1 MRFMCIVKHAEGAPL
16 DPPQALYDG
25 INKLGEEAA
34 KAGCV
39 MVGRGGLLPTAQG
52 TRITLKGGK
61 ISVTDGPFAETKEVI
76 GGFAIFEA
84 PSKPDVVKWSTRFVE
99 LHKLHMPAGWAC
111 ETEIRQMF
119 GEGDEPC
126 GSAAKARIADVTV

>member
-1 MRFMCIVKHAEGAPL
+1 MRFMTIVKHAEGAPL
-16 DPPQALYDG
+16 DPPQALFDA
-25 INKLGEEAA
+25 INQLGEEAA

-52 TRITLKGGK
+52 ARIALKGGK
-61 ISVTDGPFAETKEVI
+61 ISVTDGPFTEAKEVI

-84 PSKPDVVKWSTRFVE
+84 PSKTDVVKWSTRFME
-99 LHKLHMPAGWAC
+99 LHKVHMPGWDG

-126 GSAAKARIADVTV
+126 GSAAKSRVAEAAV